1 MCSTPNV
8 VLEEL
13 SLVIPGLPTVCTG
26 DKPPPSGVGF
36 MTCMQDRYGN
46 ISCPVMVSMA
56 PAGTGTVPAS
66 GIGNNETAIA
76 ITALQTLGTVYV
88 ARETFGHYNHC
99 HYHHPHRHW

>member
-1 MCSTPNV
+1 MLKKFLTALVAVATLASTA
-8 VLEEL
+8 
-13 SLVIPGLPTVCTG
+13 SAHQTV
-26 DKPPPSGVGF
+26 
-36 MTCMQDRYGN
+36 TCMQDRYGN

-88 ARETFGHYNHC
+88 ARETFGHYYHR
-99 HYHHPHRHW
+99 HHHHPHRHW